1 MNPYQKRL
9 HDLGWVDSSGQ
20 VRHPSDEASL
30 RKMFRDFLAAELISS
45 FDSCV
50 SHAQD
55 FVLSSEMKTKATSG
69 SSVYEE
75 EKKFRG
81 ALGALTDDQ
90 KSAVCDLLYRVAE
103 QSFFSALVTLDQF
116 PGGEL
121 SIQVDPSSCDGP
133 KQLVQIHPGDL
144 DLHDEFYGWLSD
156 FSQIKDET

>member
-9 HDLGWVDSSGQ
+9 HGLGWVDANGQ
-20 VRHPSDEASL
+20 VRHPSDETSL

-50 SHAQD
+50 GNAQD
-55 FVLSSEMKTKATSG
+55 YVLSPKMKTKATPG
-69 SSVYEE
+69 SVVFEE
-75 EKKFRG
+75 EKKFRD
-81 ALGALTDDQ
+81 ALSALSEDQ

-116 PGGEL
+116 PGGDL
-121 SIQVDPSSCDGP
+121 SIQIDPSACDGP
-133 KQLVQIHPGDL
+133 KQLVQIHPGDM

-156 FSQIKDET
+156 FSQIKDEA